1 MRGTYPPGDGDDA
14 DGVPIEFGA
23 APADAAAPVA
33 CMLVLSVDDAA
44 ELRAAVELAMDRL
57 DRNADGIDTE
67 AWITRAR
74 RLMRLQR
81 ALTRP
86 GT

>member
-1 MRGTYPPGDGDDA
+1 MRAVFPPGDGDDA
-14 DGVPIEFGA
+14 DGMPIEYGA
-23 APADAAAPVA
+23 EPAANPVA
-33 CMLVLSVDDAA
+33 CVLILSADDAA

-57 DRNADGIDTE
+57 DTNADGIDTT

-74 RLMRLQR
+74 RLVHLQR